1 MQTNRGAPT
10 PPIAFG
16 GDPARVRGRVSG
28 PRIEVDDTLR
38 QRLRSTG
45 ADVSADASEISEAS
59 RDWWPLAMIWALD
72 NQVTSRASVIV
83 RPHSAV
89 EVADVLRACNDARI
103 PVTAAAGRSGVC
115 GASVPVF
122 GGVLLDLTALE
133 GIVGV

>member
-16 GDPARVRGRVSG
+16 GDAAGVRDRVDGARFEVSDEFRDQLAG
-28 PRIEVDDTLR
+28 
-38 QRLRSTG
+38 TG
-45 ADVSADASEISEAS
+45 AEISVAAADIGEAS

-72 NQVTSRASVIV
+72 EQVTARASVIV
-83 RPHSAV
+83 RPHTAS
-89 EVADVLRACNDARI
+89 EVAAVLRLCNDARV

-122 GGVLLDLTALE
+122 GGVLL
-133 GIVGV
+133 